1 MASHVRTL
9 CNGEQP
15 GTLICATNLSLNIS
29 SKLQMHYKAQYIS
42 AIPFCITAP
51 DYFERQSVE
60 KIQLH
65 VGTYMLYDSLKT
77 K

>member
-1 MASHVRTL
+1 
-9 CNGEQP
+9 
-15 GTLICATNLSLNIS
+15 
-29 SKLQMHYKAQYIS
+29 MHYKAQYIS